1 MRTIVIIDDEFG
13 LADVLAATLSDA
25 GYRVFSAVNGTQGM
39 EVMAEHQPDLVL
51 LDYMMPILDG
61 PGVRRAMRA
70 DAKLAQVPV
79 ILMSAVP
86 ESVVRR
92 RTTDYV
98 AFLRKPFD
106 FDALMTAMGEALGD
120 PPRS

>member
-1 MRTIVIIDDEFG
+1 M
-13 LADVLAATLSDA
+13 
-25 GYRVFSAVNGTQGM
+25 
-39 EVMAEHQPDLVL
+39 
-51 LDYMMPILDG
+51 
-61 PGVRRAMRA
+61 RRAMRA

-86 ESVVRR
+86 ESVVHR

-106 FDALMTAMGEALGD
+106 FDTLMAAVGEALGTSD